1 MNFRTRLQNL
11 ASMKNLLI
19 LTVFFVSLPITCLRA
34 DDKPLFAPRPSKDPM
49 ASKKHCQG
57 AGIFEM
63 IVDKPSGK
71 VKTVFIRSSTN
82 DVFLDAD
89 VVNTFLQWRFKPN
102 TQSSIKIVVAFTAE
116 KEAAFYPVG
125 HTLHPHQS
133 WYPCPLEMSRLRRR
147 NYGNGFPSSTVLRAI
162 DDKPPEA
169 LWQS

>member
-1 MNFRTRLQNL
+1 MNFCTRLQNL

-34 DDKPLFAPRPSKDPM
+34 DDKPLFAPGPTKDPM

-57 AGIFEM
+57 AGTFEM

-71 VKTVFIRSSTN
+71 VKGVFVRSSTN

-102 TQSSIKIVVAFTAE
+102 TQSSVKIVVAFTAE
-116 KEAAFYPVG
+116 NDAAFYPVG
-125 HTLHPHQS
+125 HTLPPHQS
-133 WYPCPLEMSRLRRR
+133 WYPCALE
-147 NYGNGFPSSTVLRAI
+147 
-162 DDKPPEA
+162 
-169 LWQS
+169 